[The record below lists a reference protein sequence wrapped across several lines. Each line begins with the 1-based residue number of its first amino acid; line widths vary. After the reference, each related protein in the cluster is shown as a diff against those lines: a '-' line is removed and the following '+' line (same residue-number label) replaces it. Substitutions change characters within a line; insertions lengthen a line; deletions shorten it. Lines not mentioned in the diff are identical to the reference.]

1 MVMEVV
7 ALELPI
13 STRRQIESGD
23 KAYAH
28 SHDLFGQGQ
37 NLHIRLYFCFC
48 PSGRR
53 DPFSSVFVVLVF
65 VGISIRFEIPKH

>member
-13 STRRQIESGD
+13 LTRRQIESGD
-23 KAYAH
+23 KAY
-28 SHDLFGQGQ
+28 SYDLFGQGQ

-53 DPFSSVFVVLVF
+53 DPSSGVFMVLVF
-65 VGISIRFEIPKH
+65 IGISIRFEIPKH